1 MQTLRLLQDVAR
13 CHSFSQAASLHGIT
27 QSAASQRIGHLEKK
41 LGVTLI
47 DRSVRPLRL
56 TDAGRV
62 YLAGVEDIL
71 DRYDRLERRVAML
84 REEPAGEVRV
94 AAIYSAGIDLMRGVQ
109 KAFENRFPKARVSVH
124 YEHPEG
130 VYERVLDQGCE
141 LGIVSYPQRWR
152 KVEVVPLR
160 DETMVV
166 VVAPEHELAGY
177 DRVPAS
183 ELKRWSLA
191 AFDVDLPVG
200 RRVRQYLKE
209 HGELPAIAAS
219 FDNIDTLK
227 SAVRVTDQFA
237 ILPRRTVARE
247 VAAGEL
253 VAVPLD
259 PRLVR
264 PMGII
269 HRRHPAGHADGLSAT
284 ARRLIDFLVE
294 HAGPRA
300 DLPPA
305 AQHQAE
311 SSQPEPHQTAS
322 SQSEP
327 GHDESSQD
335 ESSRAGPGQV
345 EPHRGR
351 TGGSPAPET
360 PSDLIG
366 ARS

>member
-1 MQTLRLLQDVAR
+1 MQTLRLFQDVAR

-71 DRYDRLERRVAML
+71 DRHDRLERRVAAL
-84 REEPAGEVRV
+84 SEEPAGEVRV
-94 AAIYSAGIDLMRGVQ
+94 AAIYSAGIDLMREVQ
-109 KAFENRFPKARVSVH
+109 QAFQARFPKARVCVH
-124 YEHPEG
+124 YERPEG
-130 VYERVLDQGCE
+130 VYERVLDQRCE

-152 KVEVVPLR
+152 KVDVVPLR
-160 DETMVV
+160 DETMVAV
-166 VVAPEHELAGY
+166 CSPDHELASY
-177 DRVPAS
+177 ESVPAS
-183 ELKRWSLA
+183 RLRRWAMA

-209 HGELPAIAAS
+209 HGELPAMAAS

-237 ILPRRTVARE
+237 ILPRRTVTSE
-247 VAAGEL
+247 VEAGEL
-253 VAVPLD
+253 VAVPLE

-269 HRRHPAGHADGLSAT
+269 HRRKTPGKPTGLSPT

-294 HAGPRA
+294 HAGPAA

-305 AQHQAE
+305 
-311 SSQPEPHQTAS
+311 EPVHTGTDAS
-322 SQSEP
+322 TEQ
-327 GHDESSQD
+327 Q
-335 ESSRAGPGQV
+335 
-345 EPHRGR
+345 
-351 TGGSPAPET
+351 T